1 MTPSEQLETW
11 LGRALPRIL
20 SQVCRDPNSACYGC
34 FDRNWWHYKVRD
46 FPSIILQQ
54 GGYALWIAAQA
65 FPEHKDAFTALAAA
79 SARFWNDRATRRG
92 AFEEYYP
99 WEQGYPPLAFST
111 LAVMKLAA
119 RGAVER
125 NEVHPGARIAAHQL
139 THRFESQAANQQVA
153 GLAALAWLQ
162 KVFPDLVDAAA
173 FASLKQRTLALQHEE
188 GWFEEYGGPDLG
200 YLSVTMDCLWD
211 LYDATQDETYIR
223 AAEKA
228 LRFIGSFVP
237 VTGASIGM
245 HNARNTD
252 YILPYGIART
262 EGGAPLLARL
272 YANIEDPDHFVHAI
286 DDRYLCHYAGH
297 SLLRGLSLM
306 KESSQAGSPATM
318 REALW
323 VGSGHYLRY
332 GETRAILS
340 LRKGGGVSL
349 YHGDAYA
356 SDFGWVVLAGGRQFV
371 NHWWSPHWTWT
382 RDGDGFTVAGQ
393 LVPHVEHLSSPLKH
407 MLLRAGSFVLGRQLI
422 AKLKGKL
429 IFQSEL
435 SSYLFKRTVSF
446 SANGARVTDEITGL
460 PPAAKVV
467 PAPRASKRHVASADS
482 GHREDMAL
490 VHGFRRD
497 ARESFS
503 NGTFMAEINYGF

>member
-1 MTPSEQLETW
+1 MPISVHSW
-11 LGRALPRIL
+11 LNHLLPRLL
-20 SQVCRDPNSACYGC
+20 SQICRDPNSECYGC

-54 GGYALWIAAQA
+54 GGYALWTAGQV

-79 SARFWNDRATRRG
+79 SARFWNKRAARHG

-119 RGAVER
+119 GGAVTR
-125 NEVHPGARIAAHQL
+125 NEVEPGARVAAAQL
-139 THRFESQAANQQVA
+139 LSRFESQAANQQVA
-153 GLAALAWLQ
+153 GLAALAWIQ
-162 KVFPDLVDAAA
+162 KVFPELVDAAA
-173 FASLKQRTLALQHEE
+173 FASIKQRTLALQHDE

-228 LRFIGSFVP
+228 LNYIASFVQAS
-237 VTGASIGM
+237 GASIGM

-262 EGGAPLLARL
+262 QGGAALLGRL
-272 YANIEDPDHFVHAI
+272 YANIDNPDHFVHAI

-297 SLLRGLSLM
+297 SLLRGLPLV
-306 KESSQAGSPATM
+306 KEGPTAGSPATM
-318 REALW
+318 HEVLW
-323 VGSGHYLRY
+323 AGSGHHIRC
-332 GETRAILS
+332 GEVSSILS
-340 LRKGGGVSL
+340 LRKGGVLSL
-349 YHGDAYA
+349 FRGKDYA
-356 SDFGWVVLAGGRQFV
+356 SDFGWVVITGDRQHV
-371 NHWWSPHWTWT
+371 SHWWSPHWVWT
-382 RDGDGFTVAGQ
+382 REGQNFTVTGQ

-435 SSYLFKRTVSF
+435 SPYGFKRTVTFES
-446 SANGARVTDEITGL
+446 NGARVTVEITGL
-460 PPAAKVV
+460 PADAKVV

-482 GHREDMAL
+482 GHREDVAL
-490 VHGFRRD
+490 ARGFSVECKQNRSGN
-497 ARESFS
+497 AF
-503 NGTFMAEINYGF
+503 TAETIYRIT